1 MTCQL
6 EPMLD
11 SYGDSITFRLTR
23 LAAGDKQTA
32 QDNLRL
38 AMATDPLLL
47 EAVQRAGVRKL
58 VAGGLAHYREL
69 VKVAGPHVAAHPE
82 EVRS

>member
-1 MTCQL
+1 MTAQL

-11 SYGDSITFRLTR
+11 SYGDSIAFRLTR

-32 QDNLRL
+32 QENLRL
-38 AMATDPLLL
+38 VMATDPLLL

-69 VKVAGPHVAAHPE
+69 VKTAGAHVAAHPD
-82 EVRS
+82 

>member
-1 MTCQL
+1 MTTQL
-6 EPMLD
+6 ETMLD
-11 SYGDSITFRLTR
+11 SYGDSVAFRLTR

-32 QDNLRL
+32 QENLRL
-38 AMATDPLLL
+38 VMATDPLLL

-69 VKVAGPHVAAHPE
+69 VKTAGPHEAAHPD
-82 EVRS
+82 

>member
-1 MTCQL
+1 MTAQL
-6 EPMLD
+6 ETMLD
-11 SYGDSITFRLTR
+11 GYGDSIAFRLTR

-32 QDNLRL
+32 QENLRL
-38 AMATDPLLL
+38 VMATDPLLL

-69 VKVAGPHVAAHPE
+69 VKTAGAHVAAHPD
-82 EVRS
+82 